1 MSKERILL
9 IILIVAAF
17 AVHGFFGSR
26 AIRAQSPTYDEP
38 VHLAAGYAYLAT
50 GDYRLNSFDHPPF
63 AEMWAALPLL
73 AMNPMVHVGHPYW
86 QQVTRYQYPFADL
99 FIYHNR
105 VDADKMIAAGRWMI
119 MLLSFAL
126 GALILL
132 WATQLYGLRAGVVA
146 LWLWACFPS
155 FIAHGT
161 FITTDMAMVLF
172 FTLTMYAL
180 WRWERA
186 RDAAKKFPW
195 LASAGFAG
203 AIGMLF
209 ASKYS
214 AIAVLPVIAGVLCWR
229 VYEKKGTVADIVKL
243 AMIAATGIFV
253 VLVIVYK
260 GSPLDVYY
268 WVGLKKVIAGVT
280 GGRASFLMGEYST
293 QGWAKYFPIVFLL
306 KTPLSLLAFIA
317 VAACTRSQWNRT
329 AILFLLLPAA
339 FYFCLSCCSKVQI
352 GHRHILAVYP
362 FLMIWV
368 SGLVPVVARWK
379 PSAIAGGVLLVW
391 YACIPAFASPW
402 QVSFLNELT
411 GRRDYGWRYLT
422 DSNIDWGQGLKA
434 LSSYLKER
442 KVSGIYLNYFGTA
455 NPEYYGI
462 SYVPFGFVDNIS
474 YPATRDERRGTAVD
488 FSAQPATLLAISATN
503 LQSTYYADKHVLDFI
518 KELTPVAVI
527 ARSIIVYDLTG
538 KTAVLEKL
546 NELMYGKK
554 SHETR

>member
-1 MSKERILL
+1 MNKERAASIVL
-9 IILIVAAF
+9 IAAAF
-17 AVHGFFGSR
+17 AAHGFFAGRS
-26 AIRAQSPTYDEP
+26 IRAQSPTYDEP

-73 AMNPMVHVGHPYW
+73 AMKPMVHVGHPYW
-86 QQVTRYQYPFADL
+86 AELTRYQYPFSDIFL
-99 FIYHNR
+99 YHNR
-105 VDADKMIAAGRWMI
+105 VDAERMIHAGRWMVL
-119 MLLSFAL
+119 LLSFAL

-132 WATQLYGLRAGVVA
+132 WAAQLYGLRAGVAA

-186 RDAAKKFPW
+186 RDASKRFPW
-195 LASAGFAG
+195 RAAMLFSVS
-203 AIGMLF
+203 IGLLF

-214 AIAVLPVIAGVLCWR
+214 AIAVLPVIAGILVWR
-229 VYEKKGTVADIVKL
+229 VHEKKGPPSDVVKL
-243 AMIAATGIFV
+243 ALAAVAGIYV
-253 VLVIVYK
+253 VLVVVYK

-293 QGWAKYFPIVFLL
+293 QGWLKYFPIVFLL

-317 VAACTRSQWNRT
+317 VAVCTRSQWNRT
-329 AILFLLLPAA
+329 AVLYLLVPAA
-339 FYFCLSCCSKVQI
+339 FYFCLSCYSKVQI

-362 FLMIWV
+362 FLMVWV
-368 SGLVPVVARWK
+368 AGLVPVVSRWK
-379 PSAIAGGVLLVW
+379 PSAMAGGLLLVW

-402 QVSFLNELT
+402 QVSFLNELA
-411 GRRDYGWRYLT
+411 GRRDNGWRYLT

-442 KVSGIYLNYFGTA
+442 KVNGIYLNYFGTA
-455 NPEYYGI
+455 DPAYYGI

-474 YPATRDERRGTAVD
+474 YPATQDARRGGSVD

-503 LQSTYYADKHVLDFI
+503 LQCTYYADKHVLDFI
-518 KELTPVAVI
+518 KELTPVAVV

-538 KTAVLEKL
+538 KSAVLEKL
-546 NELMYGKK
+546 NELMYGKRG
-554 SHETR
+554 S